1 LSQTAPGELEQ
12 WLVSIHPAFETY
24 AAALIDYGYED
35 LDFLREA
42 DEEDFAEALTQVG
55 MKKPA
60 HRTRALK
67 HFRQLKGQAAPTPA
81 A

>member
-67 HFRQLKGQAAPTPA
+67 HFRQL
-81 A
+81 